1 MKIKATLFVQKTVWI
16 EEEIEINIP
25 NAQSS
30 DDTNEI
36 IDAVEEAF
44 NNWADK
50 QEDCNDPA
58 VTYELDDYGWEE
70 LDGEISEG

>member
-1 MKIKATLFVQKTVWI
+1 MKVKATLFVQKTVWI
-16 EEEIEINIP
+16 EEEVEINIP

-44 NNWADK
+44 NNWADN
-50 QEDCNDPA
+50 QEDCM
-58 VTYELDDYGWEE
+58 
-70 LDGEISEG
+70 IQQ

>member
-1 MKIKATLFVQKTVWI
+1 MKVKATLFVQKTVWI
-16 EEEIEINIP
+16 EEEVEINIP

-44 NNWADK
+44 YDWQSK
-50 QEDCNDPA
+50 QEDYGDHKIG
-58 VTYELDDYGWEE
+58 YELDDYGWEE
-70 LDGEISEG
+70 LDENSSEG

>member
-16 EEEIEINIP
+16 EEEVEINIP

-44 NNWADK
+44 NDWADN
-50 QEDCNDPA
+50 QEDHNDPA
-58 VTYELDDYGWEE
+58 VTYELDDWGWEE
-70 LDGEISEG
+70 LDGETSEG